1 MNVGDAMTYQVR
13 TALAADPVS
22 LAMHIMLGA
31 RVSGLPVVDDKGALV
46 GMLTEGDLLRRSE
59 IGTERQRPRWV
70 EIVLGPRR
78 LAQEYVESHSRRV
91 GDLMTTAVLTVEETT
106 PLADAISLLEKHH
119 IKRLPVMREGRLIG
133 ILSRADLMRTF
144 LSALPKDEAGIK
156 WSDAEIQQHIEQ
168 EMMRHPWIT
177 RSAIQVTVLQGAVD
191 LNGVIANEAMRNAL
205 RVLVENVWGV
215 VSVKDKLTIVAPTG
229 GYTPAPL

>member
-1 MNVGDAMTYQVR
+1 
-13 TALAADPVS
+13 
-22 LAMHIMLGA
+22 MHIMLGA